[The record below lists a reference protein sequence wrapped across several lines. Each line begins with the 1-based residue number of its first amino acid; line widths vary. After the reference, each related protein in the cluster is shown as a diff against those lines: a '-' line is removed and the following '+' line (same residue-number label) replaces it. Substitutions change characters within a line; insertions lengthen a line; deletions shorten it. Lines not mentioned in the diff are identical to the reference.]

1 MGVLA
6 NNNAQ
11 IIPGALIS
19 ASYVSDI
26 YNVLLG
32 VATESISL
40 RGTLSVTGPVSVIG
54 TISATSGFNGSLIGN
69 ASTSTSA
76 SYAVNCTT
84 ASYARTA
91 SYLTATNILTI
102 TPLNPLPI
110 NVLTGTFAVSASIP
124 PKPYFWDGTDWN
136 ALY

>member
-1 MGVLA
+1 MGVLS
-6 NNNAQ
+6 NNYAQ

-26 YNVLLG
+26 YDVLLG
-32 VATESISL
+32 SATESISL
-40 RGTLSVTGPVSVIG
+40 RGTLSVIGPVSVTG

-69 ASTSTSA
+69 VSGNASTSTSA
-76 SYAVNCTT
+76 SYARNAT
-84 ASYARTA
+84 SA
-91 SYLTATNILTI
+91 SYLASSILTL
-102 TPLNPLPI
+102 TPVNPLPT
-110 NVLTGTFAVSASIP
+110 NVLTGTFAVSSSTP

>member
-1 MGVLA
+1 MGVLS
-6 NNNAQ
+6 NNYAQ

-26 YNVLLG
+26 YDVLLG
-32 VATESISL
+32 TESETLRFVGSL
-40 RGTLSVTGPVSVIG
+40 TVTGSVTVTNGIYGTLY
-54 TISATSGFNGSLIGN
+54 GN

-76 SYAVNCTT
+76 SYAVNCTS

-91 SYLTATNILTI
+91 SYLTATNVLTLTPTHPLPTNILT
-102 TPLNPLPI
+102 
-110 NVLTGTFAVSASIP
+110 GSFAVSSSTP
-124 PKPYFWDGTDWN
+124 PKPYFWDGTNWN

>member
-1 MGVLA
+1 MGVLS
-6 NNNAQ
+6 NNYAQ

-32 VATESISL
+32 SAVESISL
-40 RGTLSVTGPVSVIG
+40 SGSLSVNGSITV
-54 TISATSGFNGSLIGN
+54 TSGIIYGSLSGN

-84 ASYARTA
+84 ASFAKTA
-91 SYLTATNILTI
+91 SFLTATNILTI
-102 TPLNPLPI
+102 TPVHPLPT
-110 NVLTGTFAVSASIP
+110 NMLTGSFAVSASIP